1 MSERRA
7 AQEQT
12 TRKASLSDNLGSA
25 ILALFLAILV
35 WVAATYEADPPKTDI
50 FQGIPIEIRN
60 KPSNLQIRN
69 SIEGQ
74 IEVEIR
80 APESSWR
87 ELDTASFEAFI
98 DLRDI
103 GEGISEVEVQVSCP
117 TDPVVTFLEHTP
129 ARVYVE
135 LEEIITRRLTVS
147 THVEDS
153 ESVPLGYVSRPPTV
167 FPASITVSG
176 PRSIVEQAQQATLSI
191 RLEGTRET
199 IELALAPTI
208 RDTMG
213 NIIEGLEI
221 SPALVQTEV
230 QIERQLGYRDVTVS
244 AITTG
249 SPAPGYW
256 VSSIAVDPPAIT
268 VYGKPQ
274 IIEAMPGFLVTNPID
289 IEGVD
294 ETLIKRV
301 PLALP
306 EGVSVFSEDIS
317 GQTVNVH
324 IEITPQLG
332 GQTLRRQVEQQGLG
346 TGYRVILSPEVA
358 DVILSGP
365 LPELQTLS
373 PEDVQVVINLLGL
386 RVGTYKLEP
395 TILLPEGST
404 LEVKSIQPETIE
416 VTIELQPTEVPTAT
430 PAPEATTTPTAEVTP
445 TPAET
450 ATPTPTPKPVRGP

>member
-1 MSERRA
+1 MSEMRA
-7 AQEQT
+7 TQDQ
-12 TRKASLSDNLGSA
+12 TRKRVSLYDNLGSA

-35 WVAATYEADPPKTDI
+35 WVVATYEANPPKTGVI
-50 FQGIPIEIRN
+50 QGIPIEIRN
-60 KPSNLQIRN
+60 KPSNLQIMN
-69 SIEGQ
+69 SIDGQ
-74 IEVEIR
+74 VEIEIR
-80 APESSWR
+80 APQSSW
-87 ELDTASFEAFI
+87 EGLDTASFDAFI
-98 DLRDI
+98 DLRNI

-117 TDPVVTFLEHTP
+117 SDPVVTFLDRTP
-129 ARVYVE
+129 AGVYVA
-135 LEEIITRRLTVS
+135 LEEVITKRLTVS
-147 THVEDS
+147 THVVDS
-153 ESVPLGYVSRPPTV
+153 ESVPLGYISRPPTV
-167 FPASITVSG
+167 LPASITVSG
-176 PRSIVEQAQQATLSI
+176 PRSIVEKAQQATLSI
-191 RLEGTRET
+191 QLEGARET
-199 IELALAPTI
+199 VELALAPTI

-213 NIIEGLEI
+213 NIVEGLEV

-230 QIERQLGYRDVTVS
+230 HIERQLGYRDVTVS

-256 VSSIAVDPPAIT
+256 VSNIAVDPPAIT

-274 IIEAMPGFLVTNPID
+274 IIEAMSGFLVTNPID

-332 GQTLRRQVEQQGLG
+332 GQTIRQQVEHQGLG
-346 TGYRVILSPEVA
+346 TGFRVILSPEGV

-373 PEDVQVVINLLGL
+373 PEDVKVVLNLLGL
-386 RVGTYKLEP
+386 RVGTFKLEP
-395 TILLPEGST
+395 TILLPEGSK
-404 LEVKSIQPETIE
+404 LEVKNFQPETIE

-430 PAPEATTTPTAEVTP
+430 PSPETAPTPTAEVTP
-445 TPAET
+445 TPTET
-450 ATPTPTPKPVRGP
+450 ATPTLQPERGP